1 MEIFLLPRLSLW
13 DFIRRLGAQNILINF
28 QHLSVEHFFIGQI
41 SMYFGSCLGKHFH
54 FVQAKFSQLLYLLIL
69 SAHIQILDM
78 FF

>member
-13 DFIRRLGAQNILINF
+13 GFIRRIGARNILINS

-41 SMYFGSCLGKHFH
+41 SMYFGSCLDKHFH
-54 FVQAKFSQLLYLLIL
+54 FVKAKFSQLLCLLIL
-69 SAHIQILDM
+69 SVNIQILDM

>member
-13 DFIRRLGAQNILINF
+13 DFIRRLGAQNILINS

-41 SMYFGSCLGKHFH
+41 SMYFGSCLGKHFQ
-54 FVQAKFSQLLYLLIL
+54 FVKAKFSQLLYLLIL